1 MLMPLSR
8 SMHHKAVAH
17 HGTYGNSFALSGCGW
32 LMPFYVGV
40 IKAMKDRG
48 VMNESSF
55 YAGTSSGSL
64 GSLLACCDIP
74 CEDAMGL
81 MIELSRSKVFMGDM
95 DKGLRT
101 ALKPLITPEALDRCQ
116 GRLHVTLTRVWPN
129 PESSATIISHY
140 DSAEHLLD
148 VVAASCFIP
157 LYSAPKLAVNVG
169 AQTGF
174 YVDGGV
180 LAFMPPIGDI
190 TISPFSQR
198 FIYEI
203 LPLKPKTF
211 RPTCIYLNRTEYPVA
226 KLLSWVLLPPPE
238 KSIWELY
245 HKGSE
250 AANRWLDLHQQNI
263 EH

>member
-1 MLMPLSR
+1 
-8 SMHHKAVAH
+8 
-17 HGTYGNSFALSGCGW
+17 
-32 LMPFYVGV
+32 MPFYVGV

-48 VMNESSF
+48 VMNDRSY

-64 GSLLACCDIP
+64 GSLLACLNIP
-74 CEDAMGL
+74 CEDAIGL
-81 MIELSRSKVFMGDM
+81 MISLSRSKVFMGDM
-95 DKGLRT
+95 DRGLRT
-101 ALKPLITPEALDRCQ
+101 ALKPLITPDALTRCQ

-129 PESSATIISHY
+129 PDSSATIISRF

-169 AQTGF
+169 AKTDL

-203 LPLKPKTF
+203 LPLKPNPKTY
-211 RPTCIYLNRTEYPVA
+211 RPTCIYLNKTEYPVP
-226 KLLSWVLLPPPE
+226 KLLSWVLTPPPE
-238 KSIWELY
+238 KSMWELY

-250 AANRWLDLHQQNI
+250 AANKWLDIHQQNI
-263 EH
+263 ES